1 MAKYNVIMK
10 QIVKETV
17 LVEVEAESKEA
28 AKRKLEKL
36 IAKDGLECS
45 VITLETEELSTEV
58 IGVEDDEGGY

>member
-1 MAKYNVIMK
+1 MDKYNVIMK

-28 AKRKLEKL
+28 AKIKLEKL
-36 IAKDGLECS
+36 IAGDGLECS

>member
-1 MAKYNVIMK
+1 MDKYNVIMK

-36 IAKDGLECS
+36 IAGDGLECS